1 MPPLLKLLRPHQW
14 TKNVFCFAG
23 VVFGGRLG
31 ETDAMLKAL
40 GVFACFSAISS
51 ATYIFNDIRDRELD
65 KIHPKKRKRPIT
77 SGAVSVGSASLIG
90 VILLIAGLSGAYVL
104 GRDAGDSVLT
114 CLLIYLSINFFYC
127 IDLKHRAIIDV
138 NCIAS
143 GFVFRVLS
151 GIYVLGDMPTVWI
164 VLCTFSLALLL
175 ALAKRRGE
183 LTALEGGSGEQ
194 QRPVLWSY
202 TIPFV
207 DTLINSAATVTVM
220 SYSLFTVL
228 GGKNPALCAT
238 IPIVYYGI
246 MRYKFLTMVKGRSE
260 EPEKVMLKDKGM
272 VFSLVC
278 WAIVYLVIESSQIQ
292 LFEAAPLP

>member
-1 MPPLLKLLRPHQW
+1 MFPLLKLLRPHQW

-31 ETDAMLKAL
+31 EADALLKAL

-51 ATYIFNDIRDRELD
+51 ATYVFNDIRDRDLD
-65 KIHPKKRKRPIT
+65 RIHPKKRKRPIA
-77 SGAVSVGSASLIG
+77 SGAVSVGTASI
-90 VILLIAGLSGAYVL
+90 VAVLLLAVGLSGAYVL
-104 GRDAGDSVLT
+104 GRDSNDSVIT
-114 CLLIYLSINFFYC
+114 CLLIYLGVNFMYC
-127 IDLKHRAIIDV
+127 IDLKHRAIVDV

-151 GIYVLGDMPTVWI
+151 GIYLLGDMPTVWI

-183 LTALEGGSGEQ
+183 LTALEGGAGEH

-202 TIPFV
+202 TVPFI
-207 DTLINSAATVTVM
+207 DMLISSAATVAIM

-228 GGKNPALCAT
+228 GGKNPALCVT

-272 VFSLVC
+272 LFTLFAWGV
-278 WAIVYLVIESSQIQ
+278 VYMVIESSNIQ
-292 LFEAAPLP
+292 LFQATGQ